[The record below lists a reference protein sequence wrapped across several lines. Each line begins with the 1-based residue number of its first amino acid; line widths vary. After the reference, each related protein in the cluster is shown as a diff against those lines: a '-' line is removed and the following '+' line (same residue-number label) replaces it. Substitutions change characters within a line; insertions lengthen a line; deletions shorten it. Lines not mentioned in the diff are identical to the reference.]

1 MNDMELPIKDIV
13 LYKTGIGYFQRK
25 GRIKGNSLKL
35 NFKNETMN
43 DILATLTILTTN
55 SQVTGVSYEGQD
67 IDLQTALEDV
77 LIKLTPQSTFL
88 TLLRQVIGCKIL
100 VEISSTTHKGTLLG
114 IQDIPIVIE
123 ENIVNQQ
130 NLVLQKD
137 DGTILNLPILEVRNF
152 KILDDKMQDELEYF
166 LQKVYES
173 KKENNK
179 TLTIFFDNVP
189 SDGDEVEINYLQE
202 IPAWK
207 CSYRLVYTEEQVMI
221 QGWSMVDNILDEDWN
236 NVNMS
241 LIAGLPIS
249 FIYDL
254 YSPAWIQRPELER
267 KDKYD
272 ITVAKFEEAEEE
284 YGKMD
289 KKKAARPPPRPMA
302 APAPTAPPSGG
313 VARRALGI
321 MTSLKTV
328 AEEIAMDQ
336 DDESPIDRTTSS
348 VKVTTE
354 GEAEGDFFQYRIGVP
369 ITVMRNQSSLVPI
382 LQTNIKGEKISV
394 YNEEARKNNPMLTIE
409 LENTSDLTL
418 EEGPISLYE
427 GARFAGEAMLPFMKK
442 AEMRRI
448 PYAVDLGVTVE
459 KKLKTY
465 SEKTHSIKI
474 KNVGVYSYNFYI
486 KEMKY
491 TLINKTKDEEKEII
505 VEHPIESN
513 YELFDTV
520 EPFEKTKNF
529 LRFKVKIDSKKKDEL
544 IIKTRYL
551 SSSMTSYEYVD
562 KNFVEGLLTLK
573 LISETENAFLLKMV
587 KLIHRKNDT
596 NNDLNA
602 LRNNKAQIFN
612 DQARLRQNIKSL
624 SQTTS
629 ETRLRD
635 KYISKLE
642 EQEDEIERIEA
653 AIKTLEAKSIELEE
667 KIRELI
673 KEHVFE
679 AE

>member
-1 MNDMELPIKDIV
+1 MELSIKNIV

-25 GRIKGNSLKL
+25 GKIKGNSLKL
-35 NFKNETMN
+35 NFKKQMMN

-67 IDLQTALEDV
+67 IDLKTALEDV

-88 TLLRQVIGCKIL
+88 TLLKQVVGCKIL
-100 VEISSTTHKGTLLG
+100 LEISSTTYEGTLLG

-152 KILDDKMQDELEYF
+152 KILDDKMQNELEYF

-207 CSYRLVYTEEQVMI
+207 CSYRLVFTEEQVMI

-254 YSPAWIQRPELER
+254 YSPAWIERPEVER

-272 ITVAKFEEAEEE
+272 ITIAKFEEAEEE
-284 YGKMD
+284 YEKMD
-289 KKKAARPPPRPMA
+289 KKKATRAPPRPMA
-302 APAPTAPPSGG
+302 APAPAGKPFRSRLGLIASKEL
-313 VARRALGI
+313 AR
-321 MTSLKTV
+321 
-328 AEEIAMDQ
+328 EEAFDM
-336 DDESPIDRTTSS
+336 DDEITIERTTSS

-409 LENTSDLTL
+409 LKNDSELTL

-427 GARFAGEAMLPFMKK
+427 GDRFAGEAMLPFMKK
-442 AEMRRI
+442 GEMRRI

-459 KKLKTY
+459 KKLKSY
-465 SEKTHSIKI
+465 SAKTHSIKI
-474 KNVGVYSYNFYI
+474 KNAGVYTYNFYI

-491 TLINKTKDEEKEII
+491 KLINKTNDEEKEII

-529 LRFKVKIDSKKKDEL
+529 LRFKVKIDPKKKDEL
-544 IIKTRYL
+544 IVKTRYL
-551 SSSMTSYEYVD
+551 SSSMTNYEYVD
-562 KNFVEGLLTLK
+562 KKFIENLLTLK
-573 LISETENAFLLKMV
+573 LISENENVFLLKMV
-587 KLIHRKNDT
+587 KLMRKKSDT
-596 NNDLNA
+596 NSDLNT
-602 LRNNKAQIFN
+602 LRNNKVQIFN
-612 DQARLRQNIKSL
+612 DQARLRKNIKSL

-642 EQEDEIERIEA
+642 EQEDEVERIEA
-653 AIKTLEAKSIELEE
+653 AIKTLEIKNIELEE
-667 KIRELI
+667 KIKELI
-673 KEHVFE
+673 KAQVFE
-679 AE
+679 EN

>member
-1 MNDMELPIKDIV
+1 MELPIKDIV

-25 GRIKGNSLKL
+25 GTIKGNSLKL
-35 NFKNETMN
+35 NFRKEMMN

-77 LIKLTPQSTFL
+77 LIKLSPQSTFL
-88 TLLRQVIGCKIL
+88 TLLKQVVGCKISID
-100 VEISSTTHKGTLLG
+100 ISSTKYEGTLLG
-114 IQDIPIVIE
+114 IQELPIVIE

-137 DGTILNLPILEVRNF
+137 DDGTILNLPILEIRNF
-152 KILDDKMQDELEYF
+152 KMLDDKMQGELEYF
-166 LQKVYES
+166 LQKIYES

-207 CSYRLVYTEEQVMI
+207 CSYRLVFTEEQVMI
-221 QGWSMVDNILDEDWN
+221 QGWSMVDNILDEDWI
-236 NVNMS
+236 NVNLS

-254 YSPAWIQRPELER
+254 YSPNWIKRPEVER

-272 ITVAKFEEAEEE
+272 ITVTEFEEAKEE
-284 YGKMD
+284 YEKMD
-289 KKKAARPPPRPMA
+289 KKKAARPPPSPPMA
-302 APAPTAPPSGG
+302 APAPGAGKFY
-313 VARRALGI
+313 ARAVSPKI
-321 MTSLKTV
+321 ADIV
-328 AEEIAMDQ
+328 EEEAFDM
-336 DDESPIDRTTSS
+336 DDEFSMERTSSS

-369 ITVMRNQSSLVPI
+369 ITVSRNQSSLVPI
-382 LQTNIKGEKISV
+382 LQTYVKGQKISV
-394 YNEEARKNNPMLTIE
+394 YNEQARKNNPMLTVE

-427 GARFAGEAMLPFMKK
+427 GARFTGEAMLPFMKK
-442 AEMRRI
+442 GEMRRI
-448 PYAVDLGVTVE
+448 PYAIDLGVSVE
-459 KKLKTY
+459 KKLKSY
-465 SEKTHSIKI
+465 SAKTHSIKI
-474 KNVGVYSYNFYI
+474 QNRGVYTYNFYI
-486 KEMKY
+486 KEFTY
-491 TLINKTKDEEKEII
+491 TLINKTQDEEKEVI

-513 YELFDTV
+513 YELFDTI

-529 LRFKVKIDSKKKDEL
+529 YRFKLKIDPKKKDEL

-551 SSSMTSYEYVD
+551 SSSITNYEYVN
-562 KNFVEGLLTLK
+562 KSFIENLLKLK
-573 LISETENAFLLKMV
+573 LINETENDFLLKMI
-587 KLIHRKNDT
+587 KLMHKKNET
-596 NNDLNA
+596 MSDLNA
-602 LRNNKAQIFN
+602 LKSDKNNIFN
-612 DQARLRQNIKSL
+612 DQSRLRQNLKSL
-624 SQTTS
+624 KATSS

-642 EQEDEIERIEA
+642 DEEDKLERIED
-653 AIKTLEAKSIELEE
+653 AIKSLEIKAIELEE
-667 KIRELI
+667 KIKDLI
-673 KEHVFE
+673 KNHVIE
-679 AE
+679 E